1 MAPPV
6 GNDMALPVNERGRTL
21 FEALLTVILVSIF
34 LLIAADRYA
43 SSVRRVKEVAL
54 TVELNTMR
62 SAINHF
68 AMMNGRLPES
78 LKELIVKDIMV
89 TKRDI
94 KGKDYTVMI
103 IGKYVESMTTDAE
116 GYPADPFGNRYQYD
130 PKTGLV
136 RSGAAGYEK
145 W

>member
-1 MAPPV
+1 MSPSIRNGRASPF
-6 GNDMALPVNERGRTL
+6 NERGRTL
-21 FEALLTVILVSIF
+21 FEALLALILVSLF
-34 LLIAADRYA
+34 LLIAVDRYT
-43 SSVRRVKEVAL
+43 SSVRGVKEVAL

-62 SAINHF
+62 SAINYF
-68 AMMNGRLPES
+68 AIINGRLPES
-78 LKELIVKDIMV
+78 LKELASKDIMV

-94 KGKDYTVMI
+94 TGKDYTVMI
-103 IGKYVESMTTDAE
+103 IGKYVESMSTDAQ

-136 RSGAAGYEK
+136 RSGTAGYEK

>member
-1 MAPPV
+1 
-6 GNDMALPVNERGRTL
+6 MALAANERGRTL
-21 FEALLTVILVSIF
+21 FEALLALILVSVF

-62 SAINHF
+62 SAINYF
-68 AMMNGRLPES
+68 AIINGRLPES
-78 LKELIVKDIMV
+78 LKELTAKDILV
-89 TKRDI
+89 TKKDVT
-94 KGKDYTVMI
+94 GKDYTVMI
-103 IGKYVESMTTDAE
+103 IGKYVESMSTDAE

-136 RSGAAGYEK
+136 RSGTSGYER